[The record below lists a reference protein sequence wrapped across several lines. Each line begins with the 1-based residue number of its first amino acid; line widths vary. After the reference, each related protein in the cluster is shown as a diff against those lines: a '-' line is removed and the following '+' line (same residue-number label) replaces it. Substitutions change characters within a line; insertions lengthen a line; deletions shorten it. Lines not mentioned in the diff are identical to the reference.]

1 MSAQI
6 VDRTLRVAVGGFSY
20 SVAEC
25 GEQLAWLAVA
35 LQRLSPRRLCVP
47 YLVGKDFNLVGKPP
61 GGTHPIHIRLGDYV
75 ALDSN
80 VLLPPS
86 SLGSEP
92 SATLEKTSEGRV
104 SDGTNV
110 PASGTSFDWIPSN
123 GSRGTAHST
132 VTTTIS
138 TEHEESLDS
147 DMLSISDRSDRF
159 NPFGQEP
166 AVSVIF
172 SEIFHRLLDDWRLT
186 RCCQSSSEQS
196 SQSSSSA
203 PQTGSTSTQVQSQE
217 SRTQGNQKRRQQDL
231 DCSDDGF
238 DGDSGSSRPRK
249 KPKNGMVPRKCFA
262 CPFWKKN
269 PRAHRDCF
277 GYKLSRI
284 KDVKQ
289 HLARQH
295 TPIHCERCLQV
306 FQDRHS
312 KTEHF
317 KSYEPCV
324 RGLHGDL
331 DGVTNEQSDDLRK
344 KSKRGQTEPEQWYA
358 IWAILFSSSK
368 QPDSPYMDFEQ
379 SQEFAEWEEFCQRR
393 ASIVLVEQLS
403 RQIWGGSDSPAWL
416 PDLLRIVQDGFRA
429 AFDEFRSQ
437 DGSSVLSSEAYDDVD
452 GTRLGELGA
461 VCPGQSGRQGGQ
473 EPAETHIPLPLQAP
487 NHSMGLVDRIGEQS
501 NEAGQDWGELQNLGQ
516 WLNWDA
522 NLD

>member
-86 SLGSEP
+86 GLGSEP

-123 GSRGTAHST
+123 GSRATAHST

-138 TEHEESLDS
+138 TGHEESLDS

-238 DGDSGSSRPRK
+238 GDGDSGSSRPRK
-249 KPKNGMVPRKCFA
+249 KAKNGMVPRKCFA

-269 PRAHRDCF
+269 PRTRRDCF
-277 GYKLSRI
+277 GYKLSLI

-295 TPIHCERCLQV
+295 TQSTASGVCKS
-306 FQDRHS
+306 S
-312 KTEHF
+312 KTGIAKPSTSSLTSHA
-317 KSYEPCV
+317 SADYM
-324 RGLHGDL
+324 
-331 DGVTNEQSDDLRK
+331 
-344 KSKRGQTEPEQWYA
+344 A
-358 IWAILFSSSK
+358 IWTASPTSRATTYARSQSVDRPSQSSGTPSGPSSS
-368 QPDSPYMDFEQ
+368 QARNSLI
-379 SQEFAEWEEFCQRR
+379 RR
-393 ASIVLVEQLS
+393 TWISSS
-403 RQIWGGSDSPAWL
+403 RRSL
-416 PDLLRIVQDGFRA
+416 PSGKNFVRDGLR
-429 AFDEFRSQ
+429 
-437 DGSSVLSSEAYDDVD
+437 
-452 GTRLGELGA
+452 
-461 VCPGQSGRQGGQ
+461 
-473 EPAETHIPLPLQAP
+473 
-487 NHSMGLVDRIGEQS
+487 
-501 NEAGQDWGELQNLGQ
+501 
-516 WLNWDA
+516 
-522 NLD
+522 